1 MQAGI
6 PRTRLWYCLAVL
18 GIGAA
23 VAPPARA
30 VDERVSY
37 LIEQLEELNYRVR
50 VQAVESLEQ
59 IAVTA
64 SGNDLQTI
72 VAAIVAR
79 LDDTN
84 ALVRY
89 TAASTMLG
97 LARSSLHA
105 ADLPPL
111 IEKFEKLKQDSDADV
126 RRLVTEGLPSLQAR
140 LEQLRG
146 GSGSGSGSGGSGS
159 SSSQPPRF
167 YVAVGQL
174 GDGSG
179 VGRDDFA
186 ALARQFL
193 LEELGR
199 AAGVEP
205 HGEIPAAQAFREEL
219 QRRNLIGFVL
229 QGSIVSVTR
238 TDNVIS
244 AVVSLLVLDQDQ
256 NLRVMLRGNGSAQR
270 RSGTLTDA
278 EVPSVQTDA
287 LRAAVR
293 AAVGSLIGYLREQ

>member
-1 MQAGI
+1 MQASKLRS
-6 PRTRLWYCLAVL
+6 RTFCWLLVL
-18 GIGAA
+18 GIGSA
-23 VAPPARA
+23 VAPAARA

-64 SGNDLQTI
+64 SGSDLQTI

-79 LDDTN
+79 LEDTN

-89 TAASTMLG
+89 TAASTMMG
-97 LARSSLHA
+97 LARSSLRA

-111 IEKFEKLKQDSDADV
+111 IEKFEKLKEDSDADV
-126 RRLVTEGLPSLQAR
+126 RRLATEGLPSLQAR
-140 LEQLRG
+140 LEQLRNA
-146 GSGSGSGSGGSGS
+146 SGSGGGGGS
-159 SSSQPPRF
+159 TSSQPPRF

-179 VGRDDFA
+179 IGRDDFA
-186 ALARQFL
+186 TLARQFL

-199 AAGVEP
+199 AAGVEA

>member
-1 MQAGI
+1 MQAGVL
-6 PRTRLWYCLAVL
+6 PTHVRYGLLVL
-18 GIGAA
+18 GLGAA
-23 VAPPARA
+23 VPAPARA

-64 SGNDLQTI
+64 SGSDLQTI

-89 TAASTMLG
+89 TAASAMIG

-111 IEKFEKLKQDSDADV
+111 IDKFEKLRQDSDADV
-126 RRLVTEGLPSLQAR
+126 RRLATEGLPSLQAR

-146 GSGSGSGSGGSGS
+146 ASGSGSGSASP
-159 SSSQPPRF
+159 QPPRF

-186 ALARQFL
+186 ALAQQFL

-199 AAGVEP
+199 AAGVEA

-219 QRRNLIGFVL
+219 RRRNLIGFVL

-238 TDNVIS
+238 TNNGIS

-278 EVPSVQTDA
+278 EVPSVQNDA

-293 AAVGSLIGYLREQ
+293 AAVGSLLGYLREQ

>member
-1 MQAGI
+1 
-6 PRTRLWYCLAVL
+6 
-18 GIGAA
+18 
-23 VAPPARA
+23 

-64 SGNDLQTI
+64 SGSDLQTI

-89 TAASTMLG
+89 TAASTMIG

-126 RRLVTEGLPSLQAR
+126 RRLATDGLPSLQAR

-146 GSGSGSGSGGSGS
+146 ASGSGSGGGSGS

-179 VGRDDFA
+179 VGRDDFVT
-186 ALARQFL
+186 LARQFL

-256 NLRVMLRGNGSAQR
+256 NLRVMLRGNGRAQR

-293 AAVGSLIGYLREQ
+293 AAVGSLVGYLRQQ

>member
-1 MQAGI
+1 MQAASL
-6 PRTRLWYCLAVL
+6 RTRIWYGLVVL

-64 SGNDLQTI
+64 SGSDLQTI

-89 TAASTMLG
+89 TAASTMIG

-126 RRLVTEGLPSLQAR
+126 RRLATDGLPSLQAR

-146 GSGSGSGSGGSGS
+146 ASGSGSGGGSGS

-179 VGRDDFA
+179 VGRDDFVT
-186 ALARQFL
+186 LARQFL

-293 AAVGSLIGYLREQ
+293 AAVGSLVGYLREQ

>member
-1 MQAGI
+1 MQARI
-6 PRTRLWYCLAVL
+6 LRARAWCWLLVLALGVL
-18 GIGAA
+18 

-50 VQAVESLEQ
+50 VQAVESLTQ

-64 SGNDLQTI
+64 SGSDLATI

-89 TAASTMLG
+89 TAASTLVG
-97 LARSSLHA
+97 LARSSLRA

-111 IEKFEKLKQDSDADV
+111 IEKFEKLKDDADDDV
-126 RRLVTEGLPSLQAR
+126 RRLAVEGLPSLQAR
-140 LEQLRG
+140 LDQLRSAG
-146 GSGSGSGSGGSGS
+146 GSSGGSGS
-159 SSSQPPRF
+159 SSTPAPTRF

-174 GDGSG
+174 GDGSDT
-179 VGRDDFA
+179 GRDDLVT
-186 ALARQFL
+186 LARQYL
-193 LEELGR
+193 LDELGR
-199 AAGVEP
+199 AGGVEP

-219 QRRNLIGFVL
+219 ERRNLLGFVV
-229 QGSIVSVTR
+229 QGSIVSVVR
-238 TDNVIS
+238 AGDVIS

-256 NLRVMLRGNGSAQR
+256 NLRVMLKGNGSAQR
-270 RSGTLTDA
+270 RSGSLTDA

-293 AAVGSLIGYLREQ
+293 AAVGSLVGYLREQ